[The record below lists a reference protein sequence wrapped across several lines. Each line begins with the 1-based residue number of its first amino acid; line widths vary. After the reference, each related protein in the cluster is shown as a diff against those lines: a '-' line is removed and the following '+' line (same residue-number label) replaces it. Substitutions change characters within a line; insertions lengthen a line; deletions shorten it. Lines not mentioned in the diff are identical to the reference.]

1 MILQYKAVLLQSTDL
16 STAKLWIHFH
26 VIIQALWRDYAFIVF
41 FSWIHEW
48 IISSTNKSSLLGI
61 SNKSFCK
68 VFWILISHPQRSLS
82 CWGLCINEV
91 TILHYCKC
99 FWAEWLRSR
108 SWKGGYPL
116 YIFWLYLPSHPW
128 QACFCCISMSRM
140 HAWFVCLSMI
150 YFP

>member
-48 IISSTNKSSLLGI
+48 IISSTNKSSLLGT

-68 VFWILISHPQRSLS
+68 VFWILISDPHRCLS

-91 TILHYCKC
+91 SILYNCKC
-99 FWAEWLRSR
+99 FWVL
-108 SWKGGYPL
+108 
-116 YIFWLYLPSHPW
+116 
-128 QACFCCISMSRM
+128 SRM
-140 HAWFVCLSMI
+140 TKIKKLKRRAFFICILVVLAFATLTSLLVL
-150 YFP
+150 Y